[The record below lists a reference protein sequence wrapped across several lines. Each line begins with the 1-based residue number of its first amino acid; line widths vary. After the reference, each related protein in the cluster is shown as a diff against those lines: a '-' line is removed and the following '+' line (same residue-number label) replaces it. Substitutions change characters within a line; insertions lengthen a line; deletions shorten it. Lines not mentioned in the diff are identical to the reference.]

1 MGLRGWLLRRAASRP
16 AVLVV
21 AGPYGTRLRLLV
33 EACGWPQARSPA
45 AAAVLVTCGPLG
57 GRLAAAADTV
67 WNDVPGPRA
76 RVSLPADATAAE
88 VRAALEQARESLAD
102 ETAQLRDAAEHL
114 TTAWHPEETE
124 HTMSCGTGATTTPSE
139 APSDEHGHSGGHSG
153 GSSHEHSGGS
163 SGGGGSSRDHS
174 GEASG
179 GHSGGASHDHSG
191 GSSGGHEGHMG
202 VVGGVAMAGR
212 GPDRDGL
219 MLDRL
224 HVPLGP
230 VLADWPDGLVVETV
244 MQGDVIQRAVVVTGH
259 PGAGRS
265 FWDEPW
271 LAAAEGDPVTRGA
284 AERRRAAAHLDS
296 LGRLLA
302 VAGWPEAARTA
313 RHLRDRL
320 LHHRLP
326 RDRLLRDRLLH
337 DRVPRDDGDVVADYA
352 RFARRVRRSR
362 VLAWMLRGLGQVDM
376 DHAFLTGD
384 VLDRVHRRLDAAGDA
399 IGQLRDRT
407 PLTVDRGPGGDH
419 RGPPGDDRGVWG
431 DGWGVWGDGWGVW
444 GDGRGVWGDGRG
456 VRGGGP
462 GSAGWSRAALDLLP
476 GLLEGAELAEAR
488 LIVASL
494 DPDLAQLSP
503 EAAHGRGEERG

>member
-57 GRLAAAADTV
+57 ERLAAAADTV

-76 RVSLPADATAAE
+76 RVSLPADATAEE
-88 VRAALEQARESLAD
+88 VRAALERARESLAD

-114 TTAWHPEETE
+114 TTAWRPEEAE
-124 HTMSCGTGATTTPSE
+124 HTMSCGAGAMLTPTE
-139 APSDEHGHSGGHSG
+139 APKDEHGPSGGHSG
-153 GSSHEHSGGS
+153 GPSGGS
-163 SGGGGSSRDHS
+163 SGG
-174 GEASG
+174 
-179 GHSGGASHDHSG
+179 HSG

-244 MQGDVIQRAVVVTGH
+244 MQGDVIQRAVVVTGR

-271 LAAAEGDPVTRGA
+271 LAAAEGEPVTRGA

-302 VAGWPEAARTA
+302 VAGWPDAARTA

-320 LHHRLP
+320 LHDHLPHARLL
-326 RDRLLRDRLLH
+326 RDRLLHDHLPHARLLRDRLLH
-337 DRVPRDDGDVVADYA
+337 DRLPRDDGDVVAGYA

-362 VLAWMLRGLGQVDM
+362 VLAWMLRGLGQVDR
-376 DHAFLTGD
+376 DHAFLAGD

-399 IGQLRDRT
+399 IGRLQDRT
-407 PLTVDRGPGGDH
+407 PLTVDG
-419 RGPPGDDRGVWG
+419 GPPGDDRG
-431 DGWGVWGDGWGVW
+431 D
-444 GDGRGVWGDGRG
+444 
-456 VRGGGP
+456 GP
-462 GSAGWSRAALDLLP
+462 GSAGWSRGALELLP

-503 EAAHGRGEERG
+503 EAAHERGEERG

>member
-16 AVLVV
+16 PVLVV

-33 EACGWPQARSPA
+33 EACGLPQARSPA

-57 GRLAAAADTV
+57 DRLASAADNV

-76 RVSLPADATAAE
+76 RVSLPADATAAQ
-88 VRAALEQARESLAD
+88 VRAALERARESLAD
-102 ETAQLRDAAEHL
+102 ETAQLRDAADHL
-114 TTAWHPEETE
+114 TTAWHPSATPE
-124 HTMSCGTGATTTPSE
+124 HTMSCATPSE
-139 APSDEHGHSGGHSG
+139 PPSDQHRSSDEHLGGHGSSGGHSG
-153 GSSHEHSGGS
+153 GHGASHEHSGG
-163 SGGGGSSRDHS
+163 H
-174 GEASG
+174 
-179 GHSGGASHDHSG
+179 G
-191 GSSGGHEGHMG
+191 GSSGHAGHMG
-202 VVGGVAMAGR
+202 AVGGVAMAGR

-219 MLDRL
+219 MLDQL

-244 MQGDVIQRAVVVTGH
+244 MQGDVIQQAVVVTGH
-259 PGAGRS
+259 PEAGRS

-271 LAAAEGDPVTRGA
+271 LAAAEGEPVTRGT
-284 AERRRAAAHLDS
+284 AERRRAAAHFDS

-302 VAGWPEAARTA
+302 VAGWPDAARTA
-313 RHLRDRL
+313 RRLRDRL
-320 LHHRLP
+320 LQG
-326 RDRLLRDRLLH
+326 DERLLRGEERERLLRGEERERLRPG
-337 DRVPRDDGDVVADYA
+337 DEDVVADYA

-376 DHAFLTGD
+376 DHAFLAGD

-399 IGQLRDRT
+399 IGRLQDRA
-407 PLTVDRGPGGDH
+407 PLTVDLGSL
-419 RGPPGDDRGVWG
+419 GDDRGLLGDDRGSRGDDRGPWG
-431 DGWGVWGDGWGVW
+431 DD
-444 GDGRGVWGDGRG
+444 RG
-456 VRGGGP
+456 P
-462 GSAGWSRAALDLLP
+462 EGWSRVALGLLP

-503 EAAHGRGEERG
+503 EAAHG